1 MKTTIFTTVLMN
13 IKTITLQVQKWH
25 WTHDL

>member
-1 MKTTIFTTVLMN
+1 MN